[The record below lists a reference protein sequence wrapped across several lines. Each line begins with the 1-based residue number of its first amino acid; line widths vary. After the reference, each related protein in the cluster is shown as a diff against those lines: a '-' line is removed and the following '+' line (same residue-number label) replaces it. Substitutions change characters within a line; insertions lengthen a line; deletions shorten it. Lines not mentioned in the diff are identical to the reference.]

1 MNAACA
7 RQEGPTRLR
16 RISSKLG
23 ARCAA
28 VSGAAAGFGAAT
40 GFAARAADRNCWE
53 ERFMEQKTFNT
64 VAGAIF
70 AVVALAH
77 LLRLVLG
84 WPVVVG
90 GWTVPMWVSWIGL
103 VVAGGLCYL
112 ASSLA
117 MRR

>member
-1 MNAACA
+1 MNAAM
-7 RQEGPTRLR
+7 RPPGRPTRLR

-23 ARCAA
+23 ARGPA

-40 GFAARAADRNCWE
+40 GFAARAADGNCWE